1 MDTSNKKLPR
11 QLNGIDV
18 FCIAAGAMISSG
30 LFILPGL
37 VYAKVGPAL
46 ILVYILAGI
55 VILPALFA
63 KAELASAMPRAGGSY
78 FFIERSMGS
87 TAGTIGGLASWLS
100 LSLKSAFA
108 LVGIGDFATLINPG
122 ITNWQIKLIA
132 VAFCVFFTILNLTSV
147 KLTGRIQVFLVITL
161 IAALFLYI
169 LRGAMSLD
177 IHRYTPFLPLD
188 KRLLFAAVGMVFISF
203 GGLTKAASIGEEV
216 RNPARNIPYGM
227 ILAFCVVL
235 FLYGL
240 TIFITTGLLDGAEF
254 AHSLTPLSSGGYKI
268 FGRLGSLIMAMAAIL
283 AFVSTA
289 NAGILSASRFPMA
302 MSRDQ
307 LLPDFFAQVNKRFNT
322 PHFSIIFTGIF
333 MVTVILFLNLENLIK
348 VASTMKIILFMFVLI
363 ACIIMRESKIMNYK
377 PAFTSPLYPWL
388 QIAGITCYGFLLYAM
403 GTIALLTTAVFI
415 LLSILWHKIYVHE
428 KNVRKSALI
437 HIVERVTAKEIAG
450 DSLAA
455 ELRGLL
461 KERDEIT
468 EDRFDKL
475 VKRCEIIDTGRQI
488 TMTEFFTIVAGKI
501 AGRLNID
508 AKELLDSFL
517 AREKES
523 TTEVRP
529 GLAIPHITID
539 GEHKFELVVAR
550 CEAGINFTKD
560 LPPVYAAFILV
571 GSRDERNFHLRA
583 LAAIAQI
590 SQNVDFD
597 KNWLRAKNIEELRD
611 IILLAGRHRE
621 KN

>member
-1 MDTSNKKLPR
+1 M
-11 QLNGIDV
+11 
-18 FCIAAGAMISSG
+18 
-30 LFILPGL
+30 
-37 VYAKVGPAL
+37 
-46 ILVYILAGI
+46 
-55 VILPALFA
+55 
-63 KAELASAMPRAGGSY
+63 
-78 FFIERSMGS
+78 
-87 TAGTIGGLASWLS
+87 
-100 LSLKSAFA
+100 
-108 LVGIGDFATLINPG
+108 
-122 ITNWQIKLIA
+122 
-132 VAFCVFFTILNLTSV
+132 
-147 KLTGRIQVFLVITL
+147 
-161 IAALFLYI
+161 
-169 LRGAMSLD
+169 
-177 IHRYTPFLPLD
+177 
-188 KRLLFAAVGMVFISF
+188 
-203 GGLTKAASIGEEV
+203 TKAASIGEEV

-235 FLYGL
+235 LLYGL
-240 TIFITTGLLDGAEF
+240 TIFVTTGLLNGSEF
-254 AHSLTPLSSGGYKI
+254 AHSLTPISSGGYKI
-268 FGRLGSLIMAMAAIL
+268 LGRLGSLIMALAGIL
-283 AFVSTA
+283 AFISTA

-307 LLPDFFAQVNKRFNT
+307 LLPDFFARVNKRFNT

-333 MVTVILFLNLENLIK
+333 MLTVIVFLNLENLIK
-348 VASTMKIILFMFVLI
+348 VASTMKIILFIFVLI
-363 ACIIMRESKIMNYK
+363 ACIIMRESRIMNYK
-377 PAFTSPLYPWL
+377 PAFSSPLYPWL
-388 QIAGITCYGFLLYAM
+388 QIAGIICYGFLLYAM
-403 GTIALLTTAVFI
+403 GTIALLATAVFI
-415 LLSILWHKIYVHE
+415 LLSILWHKIYAHG

-455 ELRGLL
+455 ELRGIL
-461 KERDEIT
+461 KERDEII
-468 EDRFDKL
+468 EDKFDEL
-475 VKRCEIIDTGRQI
+475 VKRCEIIDVGRQI
-488 TMTEFFTIVAGKI
+488 TMTDFFTLAAGKI

-583 LAAIAQI
+583 LSAIAQI

-621 KN
+621 KS

>member
-11 QLNGIDV
+11 QLRSIDV

-63 KAELASAMPRAGGSY
+63 KAELATAMPRAGGSY

-87 TAGTIGGLASWLS
+87 AAGTIGGLASWFS

-108 LVGIGDFATLINPG
+108 LVGIGAFATLINPS

-132 VAFCVFFTILNLTSV
+132 VTFCVFFTILNLTSV
-147 KLTGRIQVFLVITL
+147 KLTGRIQVFLVLTL

-169 LRGAMSLD
+169 LRGTMSLD
-177 IHRYTPFLPLD
+177 VHRYTPFMPLD

-203 GGLTKAASIGEEV
+203 GGLTKVASIGEEV

-235 FLYGL
+235 LLYGL
-240 TIFITTGLLDGAEF
+240 TIFVTTGLLDGTEF
-254 AHSLTPLSSGGYKI
+254 AHSLTPISSGGYKI
-268 FGRLGSLIMAMAAIL
+268 FGNPGSLIMALAAIL

-307 LLPDFFAQVNKRFNT
+307 LLPEFFARVNKRFNT

-333 MVTVILFLNLENLIK
+333 MLAVILFLDLENLIK
-348 VASTMKIILFMFVLI
+348 VASTMKIILFILVLI
-363 ACIIMRESKIMNYK
+363 ACIIMRESRIMNYK
-377 PAFTSPLYPWL
+377 PAFTSPLYPWI
-388 QIAGITCYGFLLYAM
+388 QIAGIISYTFFLYAM
-403 GTIALLTTAVFI
+403 GTVAFLTTAVFI

-455 ELRGLL
+455 ELRGIL
-461 KERDEIT
+461 KERDEII

-475 VKRCEIIDTGRQI
+475 VKKCEIIDIGRQTAI
-488 TMTEFFTIVAGKI
+488 TDFFSLVAGKI

-508 AKELLDSFL
+508 AKKLLDSLL

-539 GEHKFELVVAR
+539 GEHKFELVVVR

-583 LAAIAQI
+583 LSAIAQI

-611 IILLAGRHRE
+611 IILLAGRRRE
-621 KN
+621 KS